1 MTKKATRSRRKERS
15 LLWRLGRFLLL
26 LSLLLGFYW
35 SQQNLIQTEVI
46 EEPGAPEAFNGLR
59 IALISDLHGK
69 EFGEDN
75 QILLEKIKSLHPD
88 FIAITGDLVHETGQ
102 FGIIPPLATGLC
114 AIAPTYYV
122 TGNHEWATREV
133 PKIKELLQ
141 EGGVTVLSNEYVAFE
156 REGQTLALLGAD
168 DNNGNADQKTIHQ
181 LADEVREK
189 EGKDAFLLLLS
200 HRNNRYQT
208 YIDAGID
215 LTLCGHA
222 HGGQV
227 RLPFTDG
234 LIGPHREWFPTYT
247 AGRYQLSFGDLIVS
261 RGLSDKA
268 PAFRLFNCPDVP
280 LIILRAAP

>member
-1 MTKKATRSRRKERS
+1 MTKKATGSRRKERS

-26 LSLLLGFYW
+26 LSLLLAFFW

-88 FIAITGDLVHETGQ
+88 FIAITGDLVHDTAQ
-102 FGIIPPLATGLC
+102 FGIIPPLAKGLA

-122 TGNHEWATREV
+122 TGNHEWATHEV
-133 PKIKELLQ
+133 PKIKQLLQ
-141 EGGVTVLSNEYVAFE
+141 EGGVCVLSNEYVTME
-156 REGQTLALLGAD
+156 REGQTIALLGAD

-181 LADEVREK
+181 MADEVREK

-208 YIDAGID
+208 YIDAKID

-234 LIGPHREWFPTYT
+234 LIGPHREWFPKYT
-247 AGRYQLSFGDLIVS
+247 AGRYTLSFGDMIVS

-268 PAFRLFNCPDVP
+268 PAFRLFNRPDVP